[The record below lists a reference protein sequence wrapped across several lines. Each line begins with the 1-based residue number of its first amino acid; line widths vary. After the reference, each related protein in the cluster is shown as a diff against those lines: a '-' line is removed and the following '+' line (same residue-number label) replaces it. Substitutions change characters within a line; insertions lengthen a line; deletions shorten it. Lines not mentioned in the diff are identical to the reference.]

1 MAIRKLL
8 EINGIAVTV
17 TRPDLTPEERTRR
30 ETEVKQALKYY
41 NEKRCETTYHSNAGQ
56 RLANVPI
63 PP

>member
-8 EINGIAVTV
+8 KINGIEVTV
-17 TRPDLTPEERTRR
+17 IRPDLTPEERTRR

-41 NEKRCETTYHSNAGQ
+41 NEKRCETTYHSNVGQ
-56 RLANVPI
+56 QFANAPI